1 MDTLFADFDNS
12 YFYNSPPLLLLEKK
26 IVTPSN
32 ILASEL
38 LANPS

>member
-26 IVTPSN
+26 NRNSKQHPCQ
-32 ILASEL
+32 
-38 LANPS
+38 